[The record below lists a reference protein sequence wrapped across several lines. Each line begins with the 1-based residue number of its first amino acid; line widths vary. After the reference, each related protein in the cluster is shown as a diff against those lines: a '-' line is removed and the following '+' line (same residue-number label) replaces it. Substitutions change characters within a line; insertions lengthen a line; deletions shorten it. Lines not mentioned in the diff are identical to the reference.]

1 MHVCGQVNRAPGN
14 LVLDASQLEFV
25 DPLGLATLGALLEPR
40 ASTSR
45 IEMPWLPL
53 RLASYMDRMNFFERC
68 PIEGVEVP
76 EMIRANAGDRL
87 VELRQVTKRE
97 QSDQVASDLSRAI
110 AGELTIA
117 DESAPRDEHSGQNEF
132 DRYCHPLQYSLSELL
147 LNSLTHARREGR
159 WDASVWVA
167 AQYYPSVGKVRVAIV
182 DNGCGMLAPL
192 RNHPKLGEKTHGAAI
207 LAALTPRVSCNRE
220 MELAIYGESAN
231 EGVGLTTTS
240 RIAKAAKGHLL
251 ILSGD
256 GVHFTI
262 GNGRNMT
269 VAEPAGWNGVAISM
283 VCVRNALP
291 SVAIKDLLP
300 AELPADI
307 PHVPVRF
314 VD

>member
-1 MHVCGQVNRAPGN
+1 MYVCGQVNRATGN
-14 LVLDASQLEFV
+14 LVLDASQLEFI
-25 DPLGLATLGALLEPR
+25 DPLGLTTLGSLLEPR
-40 ASTSR
+40 IGSTR
-45 IEMPWLPL
+45 VEMPWLPL

-68 PIEGVEVP
+68 PVLCVEVP
-76 EMIRANAGDRL
+76 EMGRADARDRL
-87 VELRQVTKRE
+87 VELRQVTKE
-97 QSDQVASDLSRAI
+97 AESDQAAHDLARAI
-110 AGELTIA
+110 AGELTLA
-117 DESAPRDEHSGQNEF
+117 DELAPPDEQSGFNEF

-167 AQYYPSVGKVRVAIV
+167 AQYYPKVGKVRVAIV

-192 RNHPKLGEKTHGAAI
+192 RNHPKLGEKTHCAAI
-207 LAALTPRVSCNRE
+207 LAALSPRVSCNRE
-220 MELAIYGESAN
+220 LELALYGESAN

-251 ILSGD
+251 IMSGD
-256 GVHFTI
+256 GVHFTM
-262 GNGRNMT
+262 GNGRSYT
-269 VAEPAGWNGVAISM
+269 LSEPAGWNGVAISM
-283 VCVRNALP
+283 VCMRNALP
-291 SVAIKDLLP
+291 SVAIQDLLP